1 MSNHPG
7 PFHKDNATWGRGLY
21 MLLFAV
27 FYSVAEFV
35 LVIVCVYQFVSG
47 LITGALNQ
55 RLILFSESLCAYIAQ
70 ILSYVTFRSSLK
82 PFPFSP
88 FPDAD
93 EQVISQ
99 Q

>member
-7 PFHKDNATWGRGLY
+7 PFHQDNATWGRGLY

-55 RLILFSESLCAYIAQ
+55 RLILFS
-70 ILSYVTFRSSLK
+70 
-82 PFPFSP
+82 
-88 FPDAD
+88 
-93 EQVISQ
+93 
-99 Q
+99 